1 MWLIIQL
8 KTMNMLTTSQSNRRD
23 WYLDQL
29 GITQYK
35 LRQPMLLNEKSTLA
49 MTEATRLIIIKPDE
63 STLPEP
69 FFSDILQVM
78 NLNDSAL
85 LFIKPD
91 QASLLPTQ
99 VNCLIWSIGNDEFA
113 GINLISTDLIQTPSL
128 NSVIHSATDKR
139 QLWQQ
144 LCQYEHYF
152 RT

>member
-1 MWLIIQL
+1 MRLIIQL
-8 KTMNMLTTSQSNRRD
+8 NAMNMLTTSQSNRRD

-35 LRQPMLLNEKSTLA
+35 LRQPMLLNKESTLA

-63 STLPEP
+63 SPLPEP
-69 FFSDILQVM
+69 FFSDILYVM
-78 NLNDSAL
+78 NLKNSAL

-91 QASLLPTQ
+91 QASLLPAQ
-99 VNCLIWSIGNDEFA
+99 LNCLIWLIGDDELT
-113 GINLISTDLIQTPSL
+113 GINLIATDLIQTPSL
-128 NSVIHSATDKR
+128 KSIIHSATDKR